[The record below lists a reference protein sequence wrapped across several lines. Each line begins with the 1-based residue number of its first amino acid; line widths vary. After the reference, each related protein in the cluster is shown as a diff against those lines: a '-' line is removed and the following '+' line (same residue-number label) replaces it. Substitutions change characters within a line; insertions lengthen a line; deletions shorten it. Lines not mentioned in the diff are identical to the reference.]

1 MNSLVAHVRNPK
13 EIFYGKILLI
23 VGAAIWIG
31 VLGLIFLNP
40 LLGAVLLSY
49 GLMFAVFYRIA
60 QFLYRAYIFGHY
72 VLIGPQQF
80 PRLHQMV
87 LEGAT
92 ALGLKEPPLA
102 FVYNSHGVMNAFA
115 VRMFGRPYIWITS
128 AIVDADNDLQ
138 VRFVIGH
145 ELAHHAAGH
154 LGGWKNLVKLPAHLL
169 PLLGAAY
176 SRACELT
183 CDRVGAYLCRDLN
196 AARGALQM
204 LAAGSAKLNGA
215 MNTDAFEAQEPTV
228 PVVAGFVLHIF
239 SPYPRLTRRVVEL
252 TNYYTRR
259 PAQAASTAANP
270 QAGAIT
276 P

>member
-1 MNSLVAHVRNPK
+1 MNSLVLHVRNPK
-13 EIFYGKILLI
+13 ETFYGRILLI
-23 VGAAIWIG
+23 AGAAIWIG
-31 VLGLIFLNP
+31 LCGLILANP
-40 LLGAVLLSY
+40 LLGALLVAY
-49 GLMFAVFYRIA
+49 GLLIAIVFWVA
-60 QFLYRAYIFGHY
+60 QCLYRAYIFGHY

-87 LEGAT
+87 LDGAT

-102 FVYNSHGVMNAFA
+102 FVFNSHGVMNAFA

-128 AIVDADNDLQ
+128 AIIDADNDAQ
-138 VRFVIGH
+138 IRFVIGH

-154 LGGWKNLVKLPAHLL
+154 LGGWKNLVKLPGHLV

-196 AARGALQM
+196 AARGAVQM
-204 LAAGSAKLNGA
+204 LAAGSAKLNVA

-228 PVVAGFVLHIF
+228 PAVAGFVLHIF

-252 TNYYTRR
+252 SNYYTRR
-259 PAQAASTAANP
+259 ASQASRVAANP
-270 QAGAIT
+270 RAGTIT